1 MTTKDDGTLRSFE
14 TGATRD
20 TNEGKLDFEGF
31 LSPDVLHQ
39 FARYMNM
46 NRLQSD
52 GNLRDSDNWQKG
64 MPFDVYMKSGFRHFF
79 EWWIQHRTGGEPYED
94 RIAMVGAICGVMFNC
109 MGYLHEWLKYNDE
122 VRFDDDEPTPEMRE
136 RQERLSKEKQAGNFV
151 SYTNAYT
158 REDKDYGKYD
168 EVPLPS
174 IDSFPTIKEA
184 IDAIITD
191 EDETPPCF
199 DNCKEQ
205 HVPYCSMCEESE
217 RCDEYACETCGQL
230 KCGSYEG

>member
-31 LSPDVLHQ
+31 LSPAVLHQ

-79 EWWIQHRTGGEPYED
+79 EWWIQHRTGGEPHED

-109 MGYLHEWLKYNDE
+109 MGYLHEWLKHNDE
-122 VRFDDDEPTPEMRE
+122 VRFDDNEPTPEMAE
-136 RQERLSKEKQAGNFV
+136 RQERLN
-151 SYTNAYT
+151 
-158 REDKDYGKYD
+158 RE
-168 EVPLPS
+168 
-174 IDSFPTIKEA
+174 
-184 IDAIITD
+184 
-191 EDETPPCF
+191 
-199 DNCKEQ
+199 
-205 HVPYCSMCEESE
+205 
-217 RCDEYACETCGQL
+217 
-230 KCGSYEG
+230 